1 MGCGEQI
8 FDCCKSICV
17 PGFPQGSGDFIFPG
31 IWFFLSFPDCEAI
44 NFQHAQSF
52 AKGPSKAL
60 ETCWS
65 FPHVPSIS
73 GCSQDIEGP

>member
-1 MGCGEQI
+1 MENRFSTAVNHFVFLVFHKALEI
-8 FDCCKSICV
+8 
-17 PGFPQGSGDFIFPG
+17 FIFPG

-52 AKGPSKAL
+52 AKGPGKAL

-65 FPHVPSIS
+65 FARVPSIS